1 MTDDRANDN
10 LRILV
15 VDESAVGTDQSLA
28 VVPIGDFQDTGTALA
43 ALR

>member
-15 VDESAVGTDQSLA
+15 VDNSAVGTDQA
-28 VVPIGDFQDTGTALA
+28 RAAVPIGDFQDTGTALA

>member
-1 MTDDRANDN
+1 MTDDRPNDN

-28 VVPIGDFQDTGTALA
+28 VVPIGDFQDTGTSLA